1 MANLVA
7 TTFTGD
13 VSLNGN
19 GTLRANGQVDATS
32 FTGNGAGLTGVDPF
46 ESGTKMVF
54 YQASAPTGWTQDT
67 AAALSNTVM
76 SVVTGTGGG
85 SGGSTSYFSSFLAT
99 TNKSGTDTAPVS
111 GSVSGTVGG
120 HTLSTPEIASHSHT
134 FTIYTNAPNGNPEPP
149 FISGSTGG
157 RLAGSANDSS
167 PPRKNISPAGGGGSH
182 SHPFSGSLASA
193 TADVS
198 VTVPAANVKYANVI
212 VAAKD

>member
-7 TTFTGD
+7 TTITGNLDVTGGGVITGD
-13 VSLNGN
+13 GS
-19 GTLRANGQVDATS
+19 
-32 FTGNGAGLTGVDPF
+32 GLSGVDPF
-46 ESGTKMVF
+46 ASGTKMVF

-67 AAALSNTVM
+67 ASALSNTVM

-85 SGGSTSYFSSFLAT
+85 TGGSTSYFSSFLAT
-99 TNKSGTDTAPVS
+99 TDKSGTDTAPVT

-120 HTLSTPEIASHSHT
+120 HSLSTPEIASHKHAIT
-134 FTIYTNAPNGNPEPP
+134 QFAPGPQNPSPTRGFDTPSFKATRSEPTAFVFAEP
-149 FISGSTGG
+149 
-157 RLAGSANDSS
+157 SAF
-167 PPRKNISPAGGGGSH
+167 PLQGGGGSH
-182 SHPFSGSLASA
+182 AHPFSGSLASA